1 MMDFKKK
8 AEELRKFVCACHEG
22 ECPRL
27 KEVEKVIKQIWNE
40 AIEESAKRAGD
51 FDEDW
56 IGDKIRDLE
65 EK

>member
-27 KEVEKVIKQIWNE
+27 KEVVTVINHIWNE

-51 FDEDW
+51 FY
-56 IGDKIRDLE
+56 
-65 EK
+65 